1 MDTETT
7 GLDFKT
13 GHRIIEIGC
22 VEIVNRKFTGNEYH
36 TYINPDRES
45 DEGALRVHGLTA
57 EFLSDK
63 PRFVE
68 IYEDFIDFIKDSELL
83 IHNAEFDIGFL
94 DNEIKLVS
102 KDLNLVEKEVLK
114 ITDTLQIAR
123 EKHPG
128 QRNSLDALVS
138 RYEIN
143 GYDRELHGALLDSK
157 ILGDVYLSMTGGQS
171 TLDFTTNENDEKNIK
186 TAKEKSSSKK
196 KLKVINVRF
205 VCQFLLTLNN
215 LVKNMIFKNTQET
228 LKTILKYLKNLKLII
243 FSFRLLKIFIVSKL
257 KIGFF

>member
-1 MDTETT
+1 MNRQIILDTETT

-36 TYINPDRES
+36 TYINPERDS
-45 DEGALRVHGLTA
+45 DEGALRVHGLTT
-57 EFLSDK
+57 EFLLDK
-63 PRFVE
+63 PRFSE
-68 IYEDFIDFIKDSELL
+68 IYEDFINFIRDSELL

-94 DNEIKLVS
+94 DNEINLVS
-102 KDLNLVEKEVLK
+102 KELNPVEKEVFK

-128 QRNSLDALVS
+128 QRNSLDALVN

-171 TLDFTTNENDEKNIK
+171 DLDFTANEDDEKNTK
-186 TAKEKSSSKK
+186 TAKAKSSSIK
-196 KLKVINVRF
+196 KLKVIKVSAKEKAR
-205 VCQFLLTLNN
+205 N
-215 LVKNMIFKNTQET
+215 LEYLAKMKEETDVEPIWNQEHE
-228 LKTILKYLKNLKLII
+228 
-243 FSFRLLKIFIVSKL
+243 
-257 KIGFF
+257 

>member
-1 MDTETT
+1 MNRQIILDTETT

-13 GHRIIEIGC
+13 GHRVIEIGC

-36 TYINPDRES
+36 TYINPERDS
-45 DEGALRVHGLTA
+45 DEGALRVHGLTT

-63 PRFVE
+63 PKFSE
-68 IYEDFIDFIKDSELL
+68 IYEEFINFIKDAELL

-94 DNEIKLVS
+94 DNEIKLIS
-102 KDLNLVEKEVLK
+102 KDLNPVENEVLK

-171 TLDFTTNENDEKNIK
+171 DLDFSDNSGEDKNINL
-186 TAKEKSSSKK
+186 SKDQASARK
-196 KLKVINVRF
+196 KLKVIKKR
-205 VCQFLLTLNN
+205 
-215 LVKNMIFKNTQET
+215 
-228 LKTILKYLKNLKLII
+228 
-243 FSFRLLKIFIVSKL
+243 
-257 KIGFF
+257 GFFINEN